1 MSKFKYFLC
10 GLLVLMATLAFGV
23 DKKITAPNGN
33 LILDAATGST
43 VKSNKLLEANSGV
56 STVSATS
63 GAMAVK
69 GTGNTTSSQSGIEIG
84 QNSGDAKIT
93 VQGPTYTTN
102 GLFRQDAFSLSADD
116 NLSGGLILGA
126 RHASGGIDFY
136 AGGTSDSFKRMSLL
150 SDGNFGVGT
159 STPSTKLHVVGDVTI
174 GGTYRL
180 DKNTANPTHVND
192 FICTTSIPGGG
203 SQENIF
209 SITFSNSSAHTG
221 SARVLIT
228 SDGETGG
235 TGFGSRIRELHI
247 NWIQGT
253 AMGVTSLHDTNI
265 GAPPSISY
273 TVATNV
279 ITFYATSGAN
289 TSHFC
294 HSIEIQGQTGV
305 YGQYGLTYTRYGD

>member
-1 MSKFKYFLC
+1 MIMSKFKYFL
-10 GLLVLMATLAFGV
+10 LVLLSITSMLAFGV

-84 QNSGDAKIT
+84 QNSGDAKLT

-136 AGGTSDSFKRMSLL
+136 AGGTSDSFKRMSIA
-150 SDGNFGVGT
+150 
-159 STPSTKLHVVGDVTI
+159 STGKVDFANGI
-174 GGTYRL
+174 GI
-180 DKNTANPTHVND
+180 A
-192 FICTTSIPGGG
+192 GG
-203 SQENIF
+203 SSTLSNYTVNTWTPVISCNSGSFTGQSGEGYYVRMGNGVFIFGKVFWSGNDGSLSGNTYITMPFDPYGSTSYSYPLQIF
-209 SITFSNSSAHTG
+209 STAGYG
-221 SARVLIT
+221 SQI
-228 SDGETGG
+228 
-235 TGFGSRIRELHI
+235 
-247 NWIQGT
+247 
-253 AMGVTSLHDTNI
+253 SLM
-265 GAPPSISY
+265 S
-273 TVATNV
+273 
-279 ITFYATSGAN
+279 TSGTDQFYIYTTALAAVACTSFN
-289 TSHFC
+289 TSGTIIF
-294 HSIEIQGQTGV
+294 SGWI
-305 YGQYGLTYTRYGD
+305 GL